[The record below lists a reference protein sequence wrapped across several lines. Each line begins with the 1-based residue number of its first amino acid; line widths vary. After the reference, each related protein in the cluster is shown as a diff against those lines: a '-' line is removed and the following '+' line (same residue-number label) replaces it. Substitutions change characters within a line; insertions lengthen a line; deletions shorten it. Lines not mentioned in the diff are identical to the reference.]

1 MHSFREIVS
10 SNPLPVKG
18 LVITAV
24 GILLLGWLLNA
35 PAGLMGKAD
44 AVGYAVCH
52 RIDLRSFHIGE
63 RPLPLCAR
71 CSGMYLGAVLGLC
84 YQSIFSR
91 RKAGTPPWRVMLVL
105 GLFVAAFVID
115 GVNSF
120 LSLIP
125 FTAPLYPPQNWL
137 RLATGT
143 GLGIAMAAAIYPAF
157 NQTLWRDWQNEAAI
171 PGMKSLG
178 LLLLFSIGLNL
189 LVLSGS
195 PPILYVSALISTA
208 GVLIVLTL
216 IYTMLVLILFKREN
230 QYTGYNQLT
239 LPLTAGFGLAIMQI
253 IVLDLLRYSV
263 TGTWEGFH
271 FG

>member
-1 MHSFREIVS
+1 
-10 SNPLPVKG
+10 
-18 LVITAV
+18 
-24 GILLLGWLLNA
+24 
-35 PAGLMGKAD
+35 
-44 AVGYAVCH
+44 
-52 RIDLRSFHIGE
+52 
-63 RPLPLCAR
+63 
-71 CSGMYLGAVLGLC
+71 
-84 YQSIFSR
+84 
-91 RKAGTPPWRVMLVL
+91 MLVL

-125 FTAPLYPPQNWL
+125 FTPSLYFPQNWL

-157 NQTLWRDWQNEAAI
+157 NQTLWSDWQNEAAI
-171 PGMKSLG
+171 PGMKSFG

-189 LVLSGS
+189 LILSGS
-195 PPILYVSALISTA
+195 PPILYVSALISAA

-230 QYTGYNQLT
+230 QYTIFNQLT
-239 LPLTAGFGLAIMQI
+239 LPLTAGFGFAILQI
-253 IVLDLLRYSV
+253 IVLDLLRYTV